1 MVITFRD
8 FNQIQFPAFLL
19 KSGNWDTK
27 DGLLFCDGQLLDDTN
42 QMGSTLG
49 ARRMQTPFK
58 DKYELKKA
66 VSAPNGILK
75 QNTPYFIDN
84 KGNPF
89 IYEKTRYLSLKYHK
103 ITKIQRKEVASLVWV
118 KGHNAAFT
126 VARPPDP
133 DMEWAGILHLQ
144 GVPWM
149 LYEYSEKK
157 LKDTRRK
164 V

>member
-8 FNQIQFPAFLL
+8 FKLIQFPAFLL
-19 KSGNWDTK
+19 KSGNWDMQ
-27 DGLLFCDGQLLDDTN
+27 DGLLFCDGKLLDDTN
-42 QMGSTLG
+42 QEGATLG
-49 ARRMQTPFK
+49 ARRMQTHFK
-58 DKYELKKA
+58 DKYELKNA
-66 VSAPNGILK
+66 VTAANGILK
-75 QNTPYFIDN
+75 QKTPYFIDN
-84 KGNPF
+84 KGKTF

-103 ITKIQRKEVASLVWV
+103 ITKVVRKNVASLVWV

-126 VARPPDP
+126 VARPPDAN
-133 DMEWAGILHLQ
+133 MQWAGILHLH

-149 LYEYSEKK
+149 LYEYSETK